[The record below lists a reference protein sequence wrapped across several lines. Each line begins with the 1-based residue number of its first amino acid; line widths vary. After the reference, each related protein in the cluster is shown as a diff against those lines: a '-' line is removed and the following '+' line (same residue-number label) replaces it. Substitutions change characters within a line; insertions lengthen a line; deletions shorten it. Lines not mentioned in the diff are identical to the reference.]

1 MKRTLVALAVLA
13 TLTGAAHASEW
24 HALNSGSFGF
34 LFVDKE
40 SLVSDGHTAKVWAI
54 ESPRQTREASYIYA
68 QQLMVF
74 DCEQKTYYIK
84 QREIFKE
91 DLVGLQDTR
100 VPTPPQEP
108 SPDSKEQWFMKFA
121 CNPNSGVATKIDGV
135 QSVLRTRAE
144 NRKMG
149 LFDSH

>member
-1 MKRTLVALAVLA
+1 MKRTLVALAALA
-13 TLTGAAHASEW
+13 TITAAAQASEW
-24 HALNSGSFGF
+24 HALNIGSFGF

-40 SLVSDGHTAKVWAI
+40 SLVTDGHTAKVWAI
-54 ESPRQTREASYIYA
+54 ESPRQTREAPYIYA

-74 DCEQKTYYIK
+74 DCAQKTYIIK

-91 DLVGLQDTR
+91 DLVGLQDAR
-100 VPTPPQEP
+100 VPTQPQEP
-108 SPDSKEQWFMKFA
+108 FPDSKEQWFMKFA

-135 QSVLRTRAE
+135 QSLLRTRAE

-149 LFDSH
+149 LFDTR